1 MSSYYSDGRGRTQQQ
16 GKQGKKKGTNNPQR
30 SRPQNGRPQNGG
42 KNNRKKKTF
51 NPLPLLLVLLL
62 VIGIVAA
69 VQWNKAQQ
77 EQKAQDLL
85 NTQQEQQQQTEDEL
99 LNAQTIYSGV
109 SINSISL
116 AGMTKEEAIKAVE
129 EELGLAEHT
138 ITLNYNE
145 QSFPVAL
152 MTGSDLASIAD
163 EAYQV
168 GRQGTREENLSA
180 ISALAADPVDFT
192 VEAGYS
198 LPDMV
203 SVLQNCALTINQP
216 ALDATVT
223 GFKTSDSSF
232 TYEEGQPGVEVDVDA
247 TLAAAQAVVTA
258 GNYDANVSIVVTQ
271 VQPAMDKAT
280 LKSKFQRL
288 ATYTTTTTSNSNRNT
303 NIKLCSASISGAVV
317 KQGAEFSLNSIT
329 GERTASKGYLDATV
343 IKNGV
348 YIQEPGGGVC
358 QVSSTLFNAVVR
370 SGLTISE
377 RHNHSIISSYVP
389 IGEDAAIDYPH
400 KDFKFINN
408 SQGPV
413 AVVLTFDQSNK
424 KLKASVYGIP
434 ILESGVTL
442 DLTSEETKS
451 YPIPEP
457 TYTEDPT
464 LLYGEEVEITT
475 GLEGKR
481 VTTYLI
487 TKKDGKQISK
497 VEQHKS
503 SYPKRTPVIAINSS
517 AIPSGSPIPQET
529 PDTGI
534 PGDDGGNTDDDQ
546 DGHDGFVIPEE

>member
-16 GKQGKKKGTNNPQR
+16 GKKKTTNNPQR

-42 KNNRKKKTF
+42 RNNRKKNKF

-69 VQWNKAQQ
+69 VNWNKTRQ

-85 NTQQEQQQQTEDEL
+85 AEQQEQQQQTEDQL

-116 AGMTKEEAIKAVE
+116 AGMTKEEAVQAVE

-152 MTGSDLASIAD
+152 MTGSDLATVVD
-163 EAYQV
+163 EAYQI
-168 GRQGTREENLSA
+168 GRDGTREEKLSA
-180 ISALAADPVDFT
+180 ISALADEPVDFT

-198 LPDMV
+198 LPDMA

-216 ALDATVT
+216 AQDATVT

-247 TLAAAQAVVTA
+247 TIAAAKAVVTA
-258 GNYDANVSIVVTQ
+258 GNYDAKVSIVVNE

-288 ATYTTTTTSNSNRNT
+288 ATFTTTTTSNSNRNT
-303 NIKLCSASISGAVV
+303 NIKLCSQSISGAVV
-317 KQGAEFSLNSIT
+317 KQGEEFSLNSIT
-329 GERTASKGYLDATV
+329 GERTAAKGYLDATV

-370 SGLTISE
+370 AGLTISE

-389 IGEDAAIDYPH
+389 VGEDAAIDYPH
-400 KDFKFINN
+400 KDFKFVNN

-434 ILESGVTL
+434 ILEDGVTL

-464 LLYGEEVEITT
+464 LLYGEEVEVTS
-475 GLEGKR
+475 GLEGKK

-497 VEQHKS
+497 VELHKS

-517 AIPSGSPIPQET
+517 AIPTGSPIPQESS
-529 PDTGI
+529 DTGI
-534 PGDDGGNTDDDQ
+534 PGDDGDTGGDTGGDDD
-546 DGHDGFVIPEE
+546 FIIPEE